1 MSDKPPTATKPA
13 VVRKIVESLHP
24 EIPEKAES
32 SSRIAKSSSA
42 NYESL
47 NTLRDENGVEV
58 KLKLGARVEVIVEAE
73 VTKTIPKRSRT
84 E

>member
-1 MSDKPPTATKPA
+1 LWSE
-13 VVRKIVESLHP
+13 RSSESLHP

-32 SSRIAKSSSA
+32 SSRVAKSSS
-42 NYESL
+42 ELRIL

-73 VTKTIPKRSRT
+73 VTETILKT
-84 E
+84 